1 MRIAID
7 NVKCKITGASGA
19 VISLLYKELS
29 VKVPQYFFS
38 SAFKMGR
45 WDGYQRFLV
54 RPANVFPTGLL
65 PKVLDLLKDM
75 DVVVELQDNREG
87 LDEIHMDLASEDF
100 QIGEFKKAR
109 DYQID
114 AINKVITNNIHGLPF
129 NRGIINIATNGGKT
143 VIAEG
148 IIQQLY
154 QSLVDSQKNFLFVT
168 HSKEIARQARKSIM
182 DDLQIPVGMI
192 GDGAW
197 EVEPVTVAIVTTLF
211 RRLKDRKIEWE
222 CLKDNVVGFVG
233 DECLPYDSMILLPDF
248 TYKTIKDI
256 CENDFIQEVMSYNVK
271 TQQLEPKRIL
281 RKIVNAHDG
290 EFYTVFLSSGTM
302 NLSATKNH
310 KVYTTNRGYIKLEEL
325 SSMDTLIRMNGT
337 KPQETHLLPSYT
349 KVFPHDTQLMTRYN
363 LEVEDNHNYFANGI
377 LVSNCHH
384 SAADSWYTV
393 FNNFPN
399 ASIRLGLTG
408 TIDKTKPVQEMKL
421 YACTGSVLTRVS
433 NEYLINR
440 GYSAKPKCILFKVD
454 RPELGEMD
462 YPEAYQLGIVESADR
477 NRMITAI
484 CDKETDSNNKVLVLV
499 EHIEHGE
506 ILEDAMQK
514 LNKHVYFT
522 NGQLSSDTREELLN
536 RLRNG
541 QLDVLISSNILDEG
555 IDVSGI
561 NAVVYARG
569 MKSMRKL
576 LQGIGRGL
584 RLKEDGS
591 PLRFYDFIDDMHLT
605 LLNHSMDRYKTLKS
619 EKFDTCLLTITEYT
633 QMSWDEINAKCGV
646 KKK

>member
-1 MRIAID
+1 
-7 NVKCKITGASGA
+7 
-19 VISLLYKELS
+19 
-29 VKVPQYFFS
+29 
-38 SAFKMGR
+38 
-45 WDGYQRFLV
+45 
-54 RPANVFPTGLL
+54 
-65 PKVLDLLKDM
+65 
-75 DVVVELQDNREG
+75 
-87 LDEIHMDLASEDF
+87 
-100 QIGEFKKAR
+100 
-109 DYQID
+109 
-114 AINKVITNNIHGLPF
+114 
-129 NRGIINIATNGGKT
+129 
-143 VIAEG
+143 
-148 IIQQLY
+148 
-154 QSLVDSQKNFLFVT
+154 
-168 HSKEIARQARKSIM
+168 
-182 DDLQIPVGMI
+182 
-192 GDGAW
+192 
-197 EVEPVTVAIVTTLF
+197 
-211 RRLKDRKIEWE
+211 
-222 CLKDNVVGFVG
+222 
-233 DECLPYDSMILLPDF
+233 
-248 TYKTIKDI
+248 
-256 CENDFIQEVMSYNVK
+256 MSFNVK
-271 TQQLEPKRIL
+271 TNQLEPKPIL
-281 RKIVNAHDG
+281 RKIVTPATEPFG
-290 EFYTVFLSSGTM
+290 EVRLPHPNHERGLLRVRMTP
-302 NLSATKNH
+302 NH
-310 KVYTTNRGYIKLEEL
+310 KIWVDNEQRYVRADQIDDDFRTINIYYMDPDYPEEGWKVAQ
-325 SSMDTLIRMNGT
+325 TLPWGWV
-337 KPQETHLLPSYT
+337 KPYGVKP
-349 KVFPHDTQLMTRYN
+349 KNIMKYN
-363 LEVEDNHNYFANGI
+363 LEVKGNHNYFANGV

-576 LQGIGRGL
+576 LQGIVRGL